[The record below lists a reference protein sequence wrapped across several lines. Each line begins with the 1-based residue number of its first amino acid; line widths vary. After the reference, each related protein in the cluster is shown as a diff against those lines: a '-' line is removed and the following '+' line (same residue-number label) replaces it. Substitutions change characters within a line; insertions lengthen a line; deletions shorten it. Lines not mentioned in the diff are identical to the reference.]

1 MILYLEFHAGQRRGG
16 ELYHAQLHAWFK
28 DRFRAVAPD
37 LLPPHADLGRSRLRQ
52 ARHCLLRTKQY
63 RPRVLVSDISSAV
76 RNRAAVRWAVRH
88 GGKLLL
94 VIQAE
99 PRAKFKSGLRKLILR
114 RCEDYLLRNAAI
126 VIVNSRFIVETVRQK
141 CSSSC
146 SVVVAPPGLDVE
158 PAPSGATGRSHADT
172 PVKLLY
178 VGEISRVKGLT
189 YLIEAMSRIRH
200 LPVELDVVG
209 GCKQEPAY
217 YQLVRRGIDQ
227 HGLADRV
234 RFHGHLGRSQLDDLL
249 PRTHI
254 LVAPS
259 LSEGYGMMLA
269 EAMCYGLP
277 IIATNAGAIP
287 EIVVDGANGLLVP
300 PADAAALAAAIERLV
315 SGPALRE
322 RMGETNRRKAL
333 ALPTW
338 DDFRATLECD
348 LAPLIEPFLRD

>member
-1 MILYLEFHAGQRRGG
+1 MILYLEFYAGQRRGG
-16 ELYHAQLHAWFK
+16 ELYHAQLHAWLK
-28 DRFRAVAPD
+28 GRLGSVVPAE
-37 LLPPHADLGRSRLRQ
+37 LPPHADLGRSRLGQ

-63 RPRVLVSDISSAV
+63 RPSVLVSDISSAV

-99 PRAKFKSGLRKLILR
+99 PRVKFKSGLRKLILR
-114 RCEDYLLRNAAI
+114 RCEDYFLRNAAI
-126 VIVNSRFIVETVRQK
+126 AIVNSRFIAETVRPK
-141 CSSSC
+141 CPSSC

-158 PAPSGATGRSHADT
+158 PVPSAATGRSHADT

-217 YQLVRRGIDQ
+217 YQLVRRGVDQ

-254 LVAPS
+254 LIAPS
-259 LSEGYGMMLA
+259 LSEGYGMVIA

-287 EIVVDGANGLLVP
+287 EIAVDGANGLLVP

-315 SGPALRE
+315 SEPALRE
-322 RMGETNRRKAL
+322 RFGETNSRKSL
-333 ALPTW
+333 TLSTW
-338 DDFRATLECD
+338 DDFRATLERD
-348 LAPLIEPFLRD
+348 LVPLIEPFLCD